1 MKLYLIRHATASDSA
16 PSDAER
22 RLTREG
28 QAEARV
34 VGAAL
39 ARLGVQPDAIVSSP
53 LLRARETAALI
64 AKELDRS
71 DVEVADELENGP
83 STTALIRGLKPF
95 ATARELILVG
105 HMPSLAEHLAEFLGV
120 KNTQGFPFGK
130 GTVVCLELDLLRE
143 GAGQLRWWMRQKQL
157 ELLAG

>member
-1 MKLYLIRHATASDSA
+1 MKLYLIRHATATDTA

-39 ARLGVQPDAIVSSP
+39 ARLGVKPDAIVSSP
-53 LLRARETAALI
+53 LLRARETAAII
-64 AKELDRS
+64 AKELEGGE
-71 DVEVADELENGP
+71 VEVVEELENGP
-83 STTALIRGLKPF
+83 STTALIRALKPF
-95 ATARELILVG
+95 AQARELVLVG
-105 HMPSLAEHLAEFLGV
+105 HMPSLAEHLAAFLGV
-120 KNTQGFPFGK
+120 KNTQGFPLGK
-130 GTVVCLELDLLRE
+130 GTAVCLELDLLRE

-157 ELLAG
+157 ALLAD